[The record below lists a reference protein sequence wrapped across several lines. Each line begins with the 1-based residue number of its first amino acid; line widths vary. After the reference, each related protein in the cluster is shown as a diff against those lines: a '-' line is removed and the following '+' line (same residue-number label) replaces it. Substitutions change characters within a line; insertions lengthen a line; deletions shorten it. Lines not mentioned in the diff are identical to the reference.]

1 MWNVSTLHPHRIV
14 EAIRLLPQ
22 RYGNEDFRDKA
33 VTAPWGGKLAFVP
46 RADSD
51 KESIAMLE
59 RLDQRFA
66 GARPQSEKDGWKAG
80 GACCRPR

>member
-1 MWNVSTLHPHRIV
+1 METKIF
-14 EAIRLLPQ
+14 A
-22 RYGNEDFRDKA
+22 DKA

-46 RADSD
+46 RADLD

-80 GACCRPR
+80 VSGLLSAALTLDYWASWSST